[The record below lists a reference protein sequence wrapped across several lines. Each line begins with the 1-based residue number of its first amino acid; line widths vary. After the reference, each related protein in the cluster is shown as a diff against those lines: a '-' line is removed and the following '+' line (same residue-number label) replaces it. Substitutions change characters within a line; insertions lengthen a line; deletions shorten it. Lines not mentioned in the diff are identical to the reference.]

1 VISMAFQILLNIILA
16 FLWMFIKVSYDPI
29 SFVKGYLFGLLVIFI
44 LRRFFDSR
52 FYLFRIWSFI
62 QLSIIFVKELIL
74 SNIAIVK
81 IVLKPKLDMRP
92 GIFALQTD
100 LTEDWQITLLSS
112 LITLTPGTLVIDVSE
127 DNKTLFVHAMDIGE
141 VENEISSI
149 KNSFEKA
156 ILEVSR

>member
-1 VISMAFQILLNIILA
+1 MAFQILLNIVLA
-16 FLWMFIKVSYDPI
+16 FLWMFIKVAHDPI
-29 SFVKGYLFGLLVIFI
+29 SFIKGYLFGILVIFV
-44 LRRFFDSR
+44 LRRYFNSR
-52 FYLFRIWSFI
+52 FYLFRVWSFI
-62 QLSIIFVKELIL
+62 KLTILFFKELLL
-74 SNIAIVK
+74 SNIAIIK

-127 DNKTLFVHAMDIGE
+127 DNKTLFIHAMDIGE
-141 VENEISSI
+141 VEDEINSI
-149 KNSFEKA
+149 KNSFERA

>member
-1 VISMAFQILLNIILA
+1 MAFQILLNVVLA

-29 SFVKGYLFGLLVIFI
+29 SFIKGYIFGLIVIFV
-44 LRRFFDSR
+44 LRRYFHSR
-52 FYLFRIWSFI
+52 FYLFRLWSFI
-62 QLSIIFVKELIL
+62 MLIFIFIKELIL

-92 GIFALQTD
+92 AIFAMNTT
-100 LTEDWQITLLSS
+100 LTKDWQITLLSS

-127 DNKTLFVHAMDIGE
+127 DNKILFIHAMNIGE
-141 VENEISSI
+141 VEDEINSI